1 MKQRKKNKTQRHRRK
16 RQKEEEEKKKNL
28 TREFGHSH
36 FETCDIWE
44 LGWMKSTCVKTA
56 QNSKLLPAQIQHLFL
71 KMNQSQ
77 QRMAAESSDEKS
89 NSEEMLRNVR
99 ESWNLPESHPSYPP
113 PPTVAKCFCPQRLS
127 SAPFGSQP
135 TEAEERRDED
145 SERHQDGEHQ
155 AAVVGRIWVR
165 CSGARLD
172 PGFCNCL
179 GPFLPTVLAS
189 FAVLLLFLF
198 FLVLLQTRVRLQLW
212 HICQGRRSQI
222 TPGKESAF

>member
-1 MKQRKKNKTQRHRRK
+1 MCENRSKFKT
-16 RQKEEEEKKKNL
+16 
-28 TREFGHSH
+28 TS
-36 FETCDIWE
+36 CP
-44 LGWMKSTCVKTA
+44 
-56 QNSKLLPAQIQHLFL
+56 NSAFVFL

-89 NSEEMLRNVR
+89 NSGFCGDVEECSGELELSRV
-99 ESWNLPESHPSYPP
+99 SPLLFSPPP
-113 PPTVAKCFCPQRLS
+113 PPTVAKCFWPQRLS

-172 PGFCNCL
+172 PGFCSCL

-189 FAVLLLFLF
+189 FAVVLLFLF
-198 FLVLLQTRVRLQLW
+198 FLVLLQTRMRLQLW
-212 HICQGRRSQI
+212 HICR
-222 TPGKESAF
+222 GKEEPNYPRKEECF

>member
-1 MKQRKKNKTQRHRRK
+1 MFGRVGTFQS
-16 RQKEEEEKKKNL
+16 L
-28 TREFGHSH
+28 T
-36 FETCDIWE
+36 
-44 LGWMKSTCVKTA
+44 
-56 QNSKLLPAQIQHLFL
+56 PLFL
-71 KMNQSQ
+71 
-77 QRMAAESSDEKS
+77 
-89 NSEEMLRNVR
+89 
-99 ESWNLPESHPSYPP
+99 PPPP

-127 SAPFGSQP
+127 SAPSGSQP

-172 PGFCNCL
+172 PGFRNCL

-212 HICQGRRSQI
+212 HICR
-222 TPGKESAF
+222 GKEEPNYPREEECFQRLGKLKMTSAEGVNTAPDQ